1 MPLYFMLLMLPV
13 FSLGLGIAYIANPRF
28 VERMVTKDRTG
39 QKWARMLGQERA
51 IFVIRNIFSLFFIV
65 VGIVLLYFSYENY

>member
-1 MPLYFMLLMLPV
+1 
-13 FSLGLGIAYIANPRF
+13 
-28 VERMVTKDRTG
+28 MVTKDRTG